1 LEVAQRLAK
10 ANIITNKNLIPTDRA
25 EDWDRPSGL
34 RIGTIEVTRLGMDE
48 AEMET
53 IAGFIARILVEES
66 KPEDVVK
73 DVIDFRQAYQT
84 LYYCLDN
91 GLP

>member
-1 LEVAQRLAK
+1 
-10 ANIITNKNLIPTDRA
+10 
-25 EDWDRPSGL
+25 
-34 RIGTIEVTRLGMDE
+34 MDK

-53 IAGFIARILVEES
+53 IAGFIARILVEKA